1 VPSKSK
7 AIVVAVGTVISL
19 LGLSTLAA
27 ENAPPSEPNF
37 DPARLESARQ
47 IISGCQSYT
56 KWAKSFIAQA
66 STVTNQA
73 KTLSGSA
80 RRFQSTVAPKM
91 QRLSGAKL
99 AAAKKMYQSDLRQF
113 AEHASEYRAHT
124 DKVRGMYG
132 QCEASRRAYEQNR
145 LNYTL
150 HCLQWHMDNVPPP
163 HVCLEVS
170 SNVTE
175 ARQAAGMANASMKR
189 MVDAEAS
196 LAQQEERLKGAL
208 KDSSDVDAKT
218 RKQHDLN
225 LHEQDLVAEFA
236 RLQEEYKQLTVES
249 SALKSS
255 GVKVPVQSVRGKVT
269 H

>member
-1 VPSKSK
+1 M
-7 AIVVAVGTVISL
+7 SL
-19 LGLSTLAA
+19 LCISSHAA
-27 ENAPPSEPNF
+27 ENALPAEPDV
-37 DPARLESARQ
+37 DPARLESAKQ

-66 STVTNQA
+66 SAATNQA

-99 AAAKKMYQSDLRQF
+99 ASAKKMYQADLRQF

-145 LNYTL
+145 SNYTL
-150 HCLQWHMDNVPPP
+150 HCLQWHMDNIPPP

-170 SNVTE
+170 SNVSE
-175 ARQAAGMANASMKR
+175 ARQAAGQASASMKR
-189 MVDAEAS
+189 LVDAEAN
-196 LAQQEERLKGAL
+196 LAQQEERLHGAL
-208 KDSSDVDAKT
+208 KDSDNVDAKV

-225 LHEQDLVAEFA
+225 LHEQELVAEFA
-236 RLQEEYKQLTVES
+236 RLQEEYKQLAVES
-249 SALKSS
+249 TALKSS
-255 GVKVPVQSVRGKVT
+255 GVKVPVQSVSGKVT
-269 H
+269 K

>member
-1 VPSKSK
+1 MQSKSK
-7 AIVVAVGTVISL
+7 AIVVLISAL
-19 LGLSTLAA
+19 MSFVCLSSRAA
-27 ENAPPSEPNF
+27 DNATPVEPDI
-37 DPARLESARQ
+37 DPARLASAKQ
-47 IISGCQSYT
+47 IIRGCQDYT

-73 KTLSGSA
+73 KTLSGTA
-80 RRFQSTVAPKM
+80 RRFQSTVAPNMK
-91 QRLSGAKL
+91 RLTGAKL
-99 AAAKKMYQSDLRQF
+99 AAAKKMYQSDLQQF

-132 QCEASRRAYEQNR
+132 QCEASRKAYEQNK

-150 HCLQWHMDNVPPP
+150 HCLQWHMQNVPPP

-170 SNVTE
+170 SNVSD
-175 ARQAAGMANASMKR
+175 AKQAANATNAAMKR
-189 MVDAEAS
+189 LVDAEAS

-208 KDSSDVDAKT
+208 KDSDAVDAKT
-218 RKQHDLN
+218 RKQHELN

-249 SALKSS
+249 AALKSS
-255 GVKVPVQSVRGKVT
+255 GVKVPVQSVSGKVT
-269 H
+269 K